1 MTTINDKMN
10 TQTIYYSSAAC
21 GAGKTKW
28 AVERI
33 GRTPGR
39 YIYAVD
45 RTEEFAVRQSLIIN
59 NAIQSGA
66 AVRVCSLSSEAGNVV
81 SRDFPLMIERCSDE
95 EHVVLIMTHEAVKRV
110 DHSAVEGRGWTIII
124 DEDPKVWT
132 SGSFDLGASTPFWE
146 ATYNLE
152 PFAKG
157 YSKLLPKADAPSS
170 RALAADDLT
179 RPVAAL
185 HNRVQRGGAVINLE
199 AWEELQ
205 HRQRLT
211 YFSIW
216 DVTELAVY
224 DRAVILANSFTSLI
238 TYRLCTTLHPDVIW
252 KPISIG
258 QNAVW
263 QGRDLTI
270 RYVAEDHRAGSTFFE
285 TTEAGQRAVQAWCAW
300 VRTNVTAGQHY
311 WAANKKRGDLKLP
324 GEQVSPKIA
333 GSNKYRFLTEC
344 SVLYS
349 AKASD
354 AENKVFAA
362 MTCGL
367 LDHEAVR
374 RDREFEDLIQ
384 IVFRSSLRMPDDVR
398 PVTVTVYDKEQA
410 TFLADYFKSAGF
422 PFRTSLEFI
431 DLGLTH
437 TKAKPGPKPDPLKP
451 PKSAAQRAADYR
463 ARKAAA

>member
-1 MTTINDKMN
+1 MQN
-10 TQTIYYSSAAC
+10 QTIYYSSAAC
-21 GAGKTKW
+21 GAGKTTR
-28 AVERI
+28 AVQHM

-45 RTEEFAVRQSLIIN
+45 RTEEFDRRHSLIAEEAAEAGRFI
-59 NAIQSGA
+59 AI
-66 AVRVCSLSSEAGNVV
+66 RSLSRKAGNVV
-81 SRDFPLMIERCSDE
+81 SRDFPLMIERSSDE
-95 EHVVLIMTHEAVKRV
+95 EHVVVIITHEAMKMV
-110 DHSAVEGRGWTIII
+110 DHSVVDGRGWSIII
-124 DEDPKVWT
+124 DEDPKVWS
-132 SGSFDLGASTPFWE
+132 SGSFDLGASKPFWE

-157 YSKLLPKADAPSS
+157 YSKLLATADAPSS
-170 RALAADDLT
+170 RDLAADDLT

-185 HNRVQRGGAVINLE
+185 HNRVQRGGAVVNLE

-238 TYRLCTTLHPDVIW
+238 TYRLAAALHPGVIW
-252 KPISIG
+252 MPLSIG
-258 QNAVW
+258 QKLVW

-270 RYVAEDHRAGSTFFE
+270 NYVADDHRAGSTFFDSD
-285 TTEAGQRAVQAWCAW
+285 TGRRAVQRWCRW
-300 VRTNVTAGQHY
+300 VRENATADQHY
-311 WAANKKRGDLKLP
+311 CAANKKRGDLGLP

-333 GSNKYRFLTEC
+333 GSNKYRLLTEC

-362 MTCGL
+362 MTGGL
-367 LDHEAVR
+367 LNYEAVR

-410 TFLADYFKSAGF
+410 TFLADYFKAAGF
-422 PFRTSLEFI
+422 PFRTSLNFI
-431 DLGLTH
+431 DLGLTYQ
-437 TKAKPGPKPDPLKP
+437 KAKPGRKPDPLKP
-451 PKSAAQRAADYR
+451 PKTAAERAADYR

>member
-1 MTTINDKMN
+1 MTN
-10 TQTIYYSSAAC
+10 QTIHYSSAAC
-21 GAGKTKW
+21 GAGKTTW
-28 AVERI
+28 AVKHM

-45 RTEEFAVRQSLIIN
+45 RTEEFNRRCGLITAEAVEEGRFVLIR
-59 NAIQSGA
+59 A
-66 AVRVCSLSSEAGNVV
+66 LSSKAGNVV
-81 SRDFPLMIERCSDE
+81 SRDFPLMIERSNDE
-95 EHVVLIMTHEAVKRV
+95 EHVVVIITHEAMKMV
-110 DHSAVEGRGWTIII
+110 DHSVVQGRGWTIII
-124 DEDPKVWT
+124 DEDPKIWS
-132 SGSFDLGASTPFWE
+132 SGSFDLGASIPFWE

-185 HNRVQRGGAVINLE
+185 HNRVQRGGAVVNLE
-199 AWEELQ
+199 DWDELQ

-216 DVTELAVY
+216 DVTELGVY

-238 TYRLCTTLHPDVIW
+238 TYRLAAALHPNISW
-252 KPISIG
+252 KPLPIG
-258 QNAVW
+258 QNLIW

-270 RYVAEDHRAGSTFFE
+270 NYVAEDHRAGSTFFE
-285 TTEAGQRAVQAWCAW
+285 ATEAGQQAVQAWSKW
-300 VRTNVTAGQHY
+300 VRENVTADQHY

-324 GEQVSPKIA
+324 GEHVSPKIA
-333 GSNKYRFLTEC
+333 GSNKYRSLTQC

-362 MTCGL
+362 MTGGL

-384 IVFRSSLRMPDDVR
+384 IVFRSSLRMPDDGR
-398 PVTVTVYDKEQA
+398 PVTVTVYDGEQA

-431 DLGLTH
+431 DLGLTY

-451 PKSAAQRAADYR
+451 PKSAAQRAEDYR
-463 ARKAAA
+463 ARKRAA

>member
-1 MTTINDKMN
+1 M
-10 TQTIYYSSAAC
+10 
-21 GAGKTKW
+21 
-28 AVERI
+28 

-45 RTEEFAVRQSLIIN
+45 RTEEFDRRHSLIAEEAAEAGRFI
-59 NAIQSGA
+59 AI
-66 AVRVCSLSSEAGNVV
+66 RSLSSKAGNVV
-81 SRDFPLMIERCSDE
+81 SRDFPLMIERSSDE
-95 EHVVLIMTHEAVKRV
+95 EHVVVIITHEAMKMV
-110 DHSAVEGRGWTIII
+110 DHFVVEGRGWSIII
-124 DEDPKVWT
+124 DEDPKVWS

-146 ATYNLE
+146 ATYNLK

-199 AWEELQ
+199 AWGELQ

-211 YFSIW
+211 YFSVW

-238 TYRLCTTLHPDVIW
+238 TYRLCTTLHPGVIW

-270 RYVAEDHRAGSTFFE
+270 RYVAKDHRAGSTFFE

-410 TFLADYFKSAGF
+410 TFLADYFQSAGF

-431 DLGLTH
+431 DLGLTS
-437 TKAKPGPKPDPLKP
+437 TRIKPGPKPDPLKP

-463 ARKAAA
+463 ARKAAAR

>member
-1 MTTINDKMN
+1 M
-10 TQTIYYSSAAC
+10 
-21 GAGKTKW
+21 
-28 AVERI
+28 

-39 YIYAVD
+39 YVYAVD
-45 RTEEFAVRQSLIIN
+45 RTEEFDRRHSLIAEEAAEAGRFL
-59 NAIQSGA
+59 AI
-66 AVRVCSLSSEAGNVV
+66 RSLSSKAGNVV
-81 SRDFPLMIERCSDE
+81 SRDFPLMIERSIDE
-95 EHVVLIMTHEAVKRV
+95 EHVVVIITHEAMKMV
-110 DHSAVEGRGWTIII
+110 DHSVVEERGWSIII
-124 DEDPKVWT
+124 DEDPKVWS

-157 YSKLLPKADAPSS
+157 YSKLVAKADAPSS
-170 RALAADDLT
+170 RDLAADDLT

-185 HNRVQRGGAVINLE
+185 HNRVQRGGAVVNLE

-238 TYRLCTTLHPDVIW
+238 TYRLTRALHGNVSW
-252 KPISIG
+252 KPLSIG
-258 QNAVW
+258 QGLVW
-263 QGRDLTI
+263 KGRDLTI
-270 RYVAEDHRAGSTFFE
+270 NYVANDHRAGSTFFE
-285 TTEAGQRAVQAWCAW
+285 TTDAGRHAVEQWCKW
-300 VRTNVTAGQHY
+300 VDRNVTGSEHY
-311 WAANKKRGDLKLP
+311 YSANKKRGQLNLP

-333 GSNKYRFLTEC
+333 GSNKYRFLTAC

-362 MTCGL
+362 MTGGL
-367 LDHEAVR
+367 LDYEAVR

-398 PVTVTVYDKEQA
+398 PVTVTVYDEEQA
-410 TFLADYFKSAGF
+410 TFLADYFKAAGF
-422 PFRTSLEFI
+422 PFRTSLNFI
-431 DLGLTH
+431 DLGLTRQ
-437 TKAKPGPKPDPLKP
+437 KEKPGRKPDPLKP
-451 PKSAAQRAADYR
+451 PRTAAERAADYR
-463 ARKAAA
+463 ARKAAAR

>member
-1 MTTINDKMN
+1 MHNQD
-10 TQTIYYSSAAC
+10 IYYSSAAC
-21 GAGKTKW
+21 GAGKTTW
-28 AVERI
+28 AVQHM

-45 RTEEFAVRQSLIIN
+45 RTEEFDRRHSLIAEEAAEAGRFI
-59 NAIQSGA
+59 AI
-66 AVRVCSLSSEAGNVV
+66 RSLSSKAGNVV
-81 SRDFPLMIERCSDE
+81 SRDFPLMIERSSDE
-95 EHVVLIMTHEAVKRV
+95 EHVVVIITHEAMKMV
-110 DHSAVEGRGWTIII
+110 DHFVVEGRGWSIII
-124 DEDPKVWT
+124 DEDPKVWS

-146 ATYNLE
+146 ATYNLK

-185 HNRVQRGGAVINLE
+185 HNRVQRGGAVVNLE

-205 HRQRLT
+205 HRKRLT

-238 TYRLCTTLHPDVIW
+238 TYRLCATLHPGVIW

-258 QNAVW
+258 QNGVW

-324 GEQVSPKIA
+324 GLQVSPKIA
-333 GSNKYRFLTEC
+333 GSNEYRFLTEC

-367 LDHEAVR
+367 LDHDAVR

-410 TFLADYFKSAGF
+410 TFLADYFKAAGF
-422 PFRTSLEFI
+422 PFFTSLEFI
-431 DLGLTH
+431 DLGLTY
-437 TKAKPGPKPDPLKP
+437 TKAKPGPKPDPQKP
-451 PKSAAQRAADYR
+451 PKTAAQRAADYR
-463 ARKAAA
+463 ARKAAAR

>member
-1 MTTINDKMN
+1 MHNQD
-10 TQTIYYSSAAC
+10 IYYSSAAC
-21 GAGKTKW
+21 GAGKTTW
-28 AVERI
+28 AVQHM

-45 RTEEFAVRQSLIIN
+45 RTEEFDRRHSLIAEEAAEAGRFI
-59 NAIQSGA
+59 AI
-66 AVRVCSLSSEAGNVV
+66 RSLSSKAGNVV
-81 SRDFPLMIERCSDE
+81 SRDFPLMIERSSDE
-95 EHVVLIMTHEAVKRV
+95 EHVVVIITHEAMKMV
-110 DHSAVEGRGWTIII
+110 DHFVVEGRGWSIII
-124 DEDPKVWT
+124 DEDPKVWS

-157 YSKLLPKADAPSS
+157 YSKLLAKADAPSS
-170 RALAADDLT
+170 RDLAADDLT

-185 HNRVQRGGAVINLE
+185 HNRVQRGGAVVNLE

-224 DRAVILANSFTSLI
+224 DRAVVLANSFTSLI
-238 TYRLCTTLHPDVIW
+238 TYRLTTALHGNVSW
-252 KPISIG
+252 KPLSIG
-258 QNAVW
+258 QGLVW
-263 QGRDLTI
+263 KGRDLTI
-270 RYVAEDHRAGSTFFE
+270 NYVADDHRAGSTFFGE
-285 TTEAGQRAVQAWCAW
+285 TDAGRRAVAAWSKW
-300 VRTNVTAGQHY
+300 VRDNATADQHY
-311 WAANKKRGDLKLP
+311 WAVNKRRGDLRLP

-362 MTCGL
+362 MTGGL
-367 LDHEAVR
+367 LDYEAVR

-410 TFLADYFKSAGF
+410 TFLADYFRAAGF
-422 PFRTSLEFI
+422 LFRTSLNFI
-431 DLGLTH
+431 DLGLTYK
-437 TKAKPGPKPDPLKP
+437 KAKPGRKADPLKV
-451 PKSAAQRAADYR
+451 PKTAAERAADYR